1 MKNDYS
7 KIENLIFDLDN
18 TIILDKDEDIETYK
32 EALENL
38 GYNSEDYYK
47 IYSAIDETEELLT
60 EDDVYF
66 TKEKTLNYI
75 NKKLNRNYTI
85 ELLDELS
92 NSVGKY
98 WIKNILLDQKIVE
111 YLYKKY
117 NLYVYTNFFEKGQYE
132 RLQNIGYDKP

>member
-1 MKNDYS
+1 M
-7 KIENLIFDLDN
+7 
-18 TIILDKDEDIETYK
+18 DKDEDIETYK

-98 WIKNILLDQKIVE
+98 WIKNILLDCRI
-111 YLYKKY
+111 
-117 NLYVYTNFFEKGQYE
+117 F
-132 RLQNIGYDKP
+132 I